1 MAIILCSEPS
11 ILNAQLAEH
20 AQRGLVALLTDGASA
35 LTAPLTAVN
44 DELIIVDIH
53 GPRLSRLN
61 FDALALAIFD
71 LQPTTLLSSG
81 GRRLVEALGRL
92 AEDDLAVAF
101 IGPAVG
107 LCGGLLEDSVTAG
120 LNLIPGTVV
129 IPAIQAVADLQA
141 LLARLSTQGVRL
153 LALDAPVCL
162 HYDQQADTVTVADAT
177 LDGDERKGSA
187 LMVAFRAIE
196 DGETPTARLHA
207 LTIGMTRGWP

>member
-1 MAIILCSEPS
+1 MAIYLCSEPE
-11 ILNAQLAEH
+11 ILIARGAEH
-20 AQRGLVALLTDGASA
+20 AQRGLVVLLTDGESA
-35 LTAPLTAVN
+35 LTAPLTAAN
-44 DELIIVDIH
+44 DELIVVDIH

-71 LQPTTLLSSG
+71 LQPETLLSSG

-92 AEDDLAVAF
+92 ATDELNVAF

-107 LCGGLLEDSVTAG
+107 LTGGLLEDGITAG

-129 IPAIQAVADLQA
+129 IPAIQATADLQT
-141 LLARLSTQGVRL
+141 LLARLSTHGTRL

-162 HYDQQADTVTVADAT
+162 HYDQQADTVTVADAA

-187 LMVAFRAIE
+187 LMVAFRATE
-196 DGETPTARLHA
+196 DGEAPTARLHA